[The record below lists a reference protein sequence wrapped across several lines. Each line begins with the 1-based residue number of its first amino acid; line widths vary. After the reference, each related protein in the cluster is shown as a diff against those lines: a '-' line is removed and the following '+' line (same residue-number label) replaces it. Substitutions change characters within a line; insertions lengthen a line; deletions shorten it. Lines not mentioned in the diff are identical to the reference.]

1 MYLFCLVE
9 KTFVPFRKVFIVLAL
24 LVFSNL
30 LTLQVPETRAQG
42 ANEGVKLHQ
51 LANTFLQLGIY
62 PDAESHYLRAH
73 QIFETYL
80 GKEHEYVAV
89 NLASLAKLYQVQA
102 KFLEAEPLFK
112 RAISIAE
119 KHYGK
124 EHSYVEAYLVSTTLL
139 NSV

>member
-9 KTFVPFRKVFIVLAL
+9 KTFVPFRKVFIVLSL
-24 LVFSNL
+24 LVISNF

-42 ANEGVKLHQ
+42 VDEGVKLFQ
-51 LANTFLQLGIY
+51 LAITFKQQGNY
-62 PDAESHYLRAH
+62 TDAESHFLRAH

-80 GKEHEYVAV
+80 GKEHPNVAV

-112 RAISIAE
+112 RALEINE
-119 KHYGK
+119 KQLG
-124 EHSYVEAYLVSTTLL
+124 
-139 NSV
+139 